1 MAGIEG
7 ATYRTV
13 NDSLN
18 RVFFD
23 GRNAQR
29 PVYLVLEEA
38 SRAELASLLRCQTEE
53 VQGKCCRTVGNALYT
68 LENPYKWVLSE
79 TRAWASRG
87 MKVPPPFTAV
97 LFTLSHAAELM
108 AADGEFAPNNYY
120 ERLRQVTGF
129 PKDPLGKFASTTGQ
143 FWRMLAAWLA
153 ANDYEL
159 GRPTALA
166 TGSWKFVGLAMSQAI
181 VRSADRQLFHAFF
194 ERNGFTPS
202 DRPQV
207 DEMHPYLDA
216 WMDTSGPNAR
226 LKAAWKKPELR
237 RHVCEIAV
245 AELQDWSGTV
255 SRTDPSGSAKSST
268 RLQIILSIV
277 PGFPKKSILI
287 DIGRIAQDD
296 GSPMTMNDAEG
307 REYCLANTRY
317 GSFAT
322 VAPNPIYSP
331 SEGLAGR
338 VVLQSRLGI
347 VQWTPRLVI
356 PLVSSTLGPFWV
368 EVNRT
373 ARNSLHCLLAKDVKD
388 VLGQVNRFLACA
400 STGSAKIARHG
411 DLSGIPRGWVLY
423 TDVVVTTTDVDV
435 SEDLAHLLPLDNEP
449 TLRLAG
455 GMRLGPD
462 TWHADRPPTA
472 SLSSASGPVLIAA
485 STLSDMKEEVFGGVR
500 SETGTC
506 TLPSSKIANRPGE
519 TVTLAGYV
527 GQVEVDRQDLLL
539 RSAAKPRPINR
550 QALGRLA
557 YFSIDSATTDIVGQ
571 EIGKL
576 SVRGM
581 AVNRPKTGEITPGDT
596 PETAQPNTPDG
607 ELESDRSFVGI
618 NPAFASSYDDSCV
631 SLGYHYWKCETRPH
645 VVSMSTPLRM
655 TCSRCELSVLTR
667 DRGKRATGG
676 SMAPVVPATP
686 ARFGT
691 EEGVE
696 IRKPNADVLLDALCY
711 LGSGS
716 WANVEALIA
725 EYPDVE
731 PWDVLE
737 IGRTLSALG
746 LLDVSLSPGSHRPR
760 AWSVPAPSICF
771 IDGTTSFL
779 SGFRSRPLVA
789 EIHRRLQAPH
799 GRLRQLARTG
809 APVALEIRG
818 IDASALRRVLGDVRD
833 QLGRPIGVIEQ
844 AGFSIAAAAKE
855 MGPLTRGMTPIS
867 LGKDLFNL
875 QRYDPLMARW
885 RAVDQCVGPGAY
897 RFDLYGRSYFFRD
910 AKGETMQGAQ
920 QIVKVLA
927 ARHAGVRLHGYD
939 RKTKT
944 FVSTLGAEPIGLL
957 ERALVACSGLL
968 PRIDEGR
975 SYYETVPEN
984 VAGLVLATLYE

>member
-38 SRAELASLLRCQTEE
+38 SRAELASLLRFPAEE
-53 VQGKCCRTVGNALYT
+53 VQSKCCRIVGNALYT

-79 TRAWASRG
+79 TRAWASCG

-129 PKDPLGKFASTTGQ
+129 PKDPLGKFAATTGQ

-245 AELQDWSGTV
+245 AELQDWSGAV
-255 SRTDPSGSAKSST
+255 SRTDPSGSVKSST
-268 RLQIILSIV
+268 RLQMILSIV
-277 PGFPKKSILI
+277 PGFPKKSVVI

-296 GSPMTMNDAEG
+296 GSPMTMNDPKG

-322 VAPNPIYSP
+322 VAPSPIYSP

-338 VVLQSRLGI
+338 VVLRSPSGL

-373 ARNSLHCLLAKDVKD
+373 TQHSLHCLLAKDVKD
-388 VLGQVNRFLACA
+388 IVAQVNRFLACA
-400 STGSAKIARHG
+400 STGTAKIAKHG
-411 DLSGIPRGWVLY
+411 DLAGVPRGWILY
-423 TDVVVTTTDVDV
+423 TDVVITTTNVEI
-435 SEDLAHLLPLDNEP
+435 SEDLAHLVPLDSGP
-449 TLRLAG
+449 TLQLAG
-455 GMRLGPD
+455 GMRLGPS

-472 SLSSASGPVLIAA
+472 SLSSASGPIAIAA
-485 STLSDMKEEVFGGVR
+485 ITLSDMKEKIFAGMR

-506 TLPSSKIANRPGE
+506 ALPSSRIVNRPGE

-527 GQVEVDRQDLLL
+527 CTEEIDRKDLLL
-539 RSAAKPRPINR
+539 RSAAQPRPIHR
-550 QALGRLA
+550 QKLGRLA
-557 YFSIDSATTDIVGQ
+557 YFSVGSATSDVVGR
-571 EIGKL
+571 ETGKV
-576 SVRGM
+576 SARGM
-581 AVNRPKTGEITPGDT
+581 AVNRPATRESRAADLPEGAHLVAPG
-596 PETAQPNTPDG
+596 G
-607 ELESDRSFVGI
+607 ELDSDRAVVDI
-618 NPAFASSYDDSCV
+618 NPAFASLQDDSCV
-631 SLGYHYWKCETRPH
+631 SRGHHHWKCETRPH
-645 VVSMSTPLRM
+645 IVKMSTPLGM
-655 TCSRCELSVLTR
+655 TCLECGLSVLTR
-667 DRGKRATGG
+667 DRGKRARDGFL
-676 SMAPVVPATP
+676 APVVPATP
-686 ARFGT
+686 ARFDP
-691 EEGVE
+691 EERGE
-696 IRKPNADVLLDALCY
+696 TQKPNADVLFDALCY
-711 LGSGS
+711 LGSGK
-716 WANVEALIA
+716 WANLEALIA
-725 EYPDVE
+725 EYPDME
-731 PWDVLE
+731 PWEISE
-737 IGRTLSALG
+737 IGRSLAALG
-746 LLDVSLSPGSHRPR
+746 LLDVSFSPGSHRPR
-760 AWSVPAPSICF
+760 AWSVPAPGVYF
-771 IDGTTSFL
+771 IDDTTSFL
-779 SGFRSRPLVA
+779 SGFRSRPLVV
-789 EIHRRLQAPH
+789 EIHRRLQASY
-799 GRLRQLARTG
+799 GRLRELARPG
-809 APVALEIRG
+809 APVALEISG
-818 IDASALRRVLGDVRD
+818 IEATALRRVLGDVRD
-833 QLGRPIGVIEQ
+833 QLGRPIEIIEQ
-844 AGFSIAAAAKE
+844 AGFSLAAAAKE
-855 MGPLTRGMTPIS
+855 LGPLTRGMTPIS
-867 LGKDLFNL
+867 VGKDLFNL
-875 QRYDPLMARW
+875 QRYDPLQARW
-885 RAVDQCVGPGAY
+885 RAVDQCVGSGAY
-897 RFDLYGRSYFFRD
+897 RFDLYGRLYFFRD

-927 ARHAGVRLHGYD
+927 ARHAGVRLHSYD
-939 RKTKT
+939 RKTKW

-975 SYYETVPEN
+975 SFYRAVPEN
-984 VAGLVLATLYE
+984 VAGLVLTTLYE

>member
-1 MAGIEG
+1 
-7 ATYRTV
+7 
-13 NDSLN
+13 
-18 RVFFD
+18 VFFD
-23 GRNAQR
+23 GRNAQK

-38 SRAELASLLRCQTEE
+38 GRAELASLLGFHAEE
-53 VQGKCCRTVGNALYT
+53 VEGKCCRTVGNALYT

-79 TRAWASRG
+79 TRAWYSRG
-87 MKVPPPFTAV
+87 MKGPPPFTAV

-181 VRSADRQLFHAFF
+181 VRSADRQLFHGFF

-207 DEMHPYLDA
+207 DEMHPYVDA

-255 SRTDPSGSAKSST
+255 SRTGPAGSAKSST
-268 RLQIILSIV
+268 RLQMILSIV
-277 PGFPKKSILI
+277 PGFPKKSIAI

-296 GSPMTMNDAEG
+296 GPPITMNDPQG

-322 VAPNPIYSP
+322 VAPSPIYSP
-331 SEGLAGR
+331 TEGLAGR
-338 VVLQSRLGI
+338 VVLRSRSGF

-373 ARNSLHCLLAKDVKD
+373 ARNSAHCLLAKDVKNI
-388 VLGQVNRFLACA
+388 LGQVNRFLACA
-400 STGSAKIARHG
+400 STGTAKIAKHG
-411 DLSGIPRGWVLY
+411 DLPGIPRGWVLY
-423 TDVVVTTTDVDV
+423 TDVVVTTTNVDI
-435 SEDLAHLLPLDNEP
+435 SEDLAHLVPLDSGP
-449 TLRLAG
+449 TLQLAG
-455 GMRLGPD
+455 GMRLGPG

-472 SLSSASGPVLIAA
+472 SLSSASGPAAIAA
-485 STLSDMKEEVFGGVR
+485 STLSQMNEEVFARVR
-500 SETGTC
+500 NETGTC
-506 TLPSSKIANRPGE
+506 TLPSSRIANRPGE

-527 GQVEVDRQDLLL
+527 GREEIDRQDLLL
-539 RSAAKPRPINR
+539 RSAAQPRPIHR
-550 QALGRLA
+550 QELGRLA
-557 YFSIDSATTDIVGQ
+557 YFSVGSATSDLVGQ
-571 EIGKL
+571 DSGKV

-581 AVNRPKTGEITPGDT
+581 AVNRPATGETRAAAPPEGAHLVAPG
-596 PETAQPNTPDG
+596 G
-607 ELESDRSFVGI
+607 ELDSERAVVGI
-618 NPAFASSYDDSCV
+618 NPAFASSQDDSCV
-631 SLGYHYWKCETRPH
+631 SRGHHHWKCETRPH
-645 VVSMSTPLRM
+645 IVKMSTPLGM
-655 TCSRCELSVLTR
+655 TCLECGLSVLTR
-667 DRGKRATGG
+667 DRGKRAREG
-676 SMAPVVPATP
+676 SLAPVVPATP
-686 ARFGT
+686 ARFDP
-691 EEGVE
+691 EERGE
-696 IRKPNADVLLDALCY
+696 TRKPNADVLFDALCY
-711 LGSGS
+711 LGSGT

-725 EYPDVE
+725 EYPDLE
-731 PWDVLE
+731 PWEILE
-737 IGRTLSALG
+737 IGRSFAALG
-746 LLDVSLSPGSHRPR
+746 LLDVSFSPRSHRPR
-760 AWSVPAPSICF
+760 AWSVPAPGIYF
-771 IDGTTSFL
+771 IDDTTSFL
-779 SGFRSRPLVA
+779 SGFRSRPLVV
-789 EIHRRLQAPH
+789 EIYRRLQGSH
-799 GRLRQLARTG
+799 GRLRELARTG

-818 IDASALRRVLGDVRD
+818 IDATALRGVLGDVRD
-833 QLGRPIGVIEQ
+833 QLGRPIGIIEQ
-844 AGFSIAAAAKE
+844 AGLSLVAAAKE
-855 MGPLTRGMTPIS
+855 LGPLTRGMTLIS
-867 LGKDLFNL
+867 VGKDLFNL
-875 QRYDPLMARW
+875 QHYDPLQARW
-885 RAVDQCVGPGAY
+885 RAVDQCVVPGAY
-897 RFDLYGRSYFFRD
+897 RFDLFGRSYFFRD

-927 ARHAGVRLHGYD
+927 ARHAGVRLHSYD
-939 RKTKT
+939 RKTRE

-957 ERALVACSGLL
+957 ERALVACSGHL

-975 SYYETVPEN
+975 SYYENVPAN
-984 VAGLVLATLYE
+984 VAGLVLESLYK